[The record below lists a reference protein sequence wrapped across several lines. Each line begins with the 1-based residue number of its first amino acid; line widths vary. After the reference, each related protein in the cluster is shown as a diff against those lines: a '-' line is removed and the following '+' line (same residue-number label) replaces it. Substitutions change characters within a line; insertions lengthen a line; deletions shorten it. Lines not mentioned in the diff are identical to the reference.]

1 MKDGVNYD
9 QKHFCR
15 FEISNT
21 DMICFLFDVKI
32 VYLPGYLVSNFL
44 TWPFLYPAFWF
55 CIYGFETISL
65 SKQKKYS
72 FVEKAVLIVFYTM

>member
-1 MKDGVNYD
+1 MTKSIFVGLKLVILG
-9 QKHFCR
+9 C
-15 FEISNT
+15 S
-21 DMICFLFDVKI
+21 LFDVKI

-72 FVEKAVLIVFYTM
+72 FAEKAVLIVFYTM